1 MSHVTGDAEVLAA
14 GSGHRAAPVR
24 GHQGGAGRGGGRGGG
39 GPPPV
44 PYPHRHPAGPVL
56 RDVRRH
62 AGDEMLTTTV
72 GIK

>member
-24 GHQGGAGRGGGRGGG
+24 GHQGGAGRGGGGQ
-39 GPPPV
+39 PPV
-44 PYPHRHPAGPVL
+44 PHPHRHPAGPVL

>member
-14 GSGHRAAPVR
+14 GPGHRAAPVR
-24 GHQGGAGRGGGRGGG
+24 GHQGGGRAGGGQ
-39 GPPPV
+39 PPV
-44 PYPHRHPAGPVL
+44 PHPHRHPAGPVL

-62 AGDEMLTTTV
+62 AGDEMLTIV

>member
-24 GHQGGAGRGGGRGGG
+24 GRRGGGRGGG
-39 GPPPV
+39 GQPPV
-44 PYPHRHPAGPVL
+44 PHPHRHPAGPVL

-62 AGDEMLTTTV
+62 AGDEMLTIV